1 MSLCKCEGSHRV
13 HTIGNWDGCPLEN
26 KCHTSFVVQRCLDC
40 GGISGFPSNNLDL
53 ALRDGTAA
61 TRKKLAEIINSSD
74 GLPRCPTCGKPED
87 IEIDE
92 NGNIHLQRLD
102 KPRPIDKYHPT
113 GEDRDG
119 SPDQ

>member
-53 ALRDGTAA
+53 ALREGTVA
-61 TRKKLAEIINSSD
+61 TRKKLAEIINKNEQVDSSNE
-74 GLPRCPTCGKPED
+74 LPRCPTCGKPED
-87 IEIDE
+87 VEIDE
-92 NGNIHLQRLD
+92 NGKVHILRL
-102 KPRPIDKYHPT
+102 
-113 GEDRDG
+113 EL
-119 SPDQ
+119 